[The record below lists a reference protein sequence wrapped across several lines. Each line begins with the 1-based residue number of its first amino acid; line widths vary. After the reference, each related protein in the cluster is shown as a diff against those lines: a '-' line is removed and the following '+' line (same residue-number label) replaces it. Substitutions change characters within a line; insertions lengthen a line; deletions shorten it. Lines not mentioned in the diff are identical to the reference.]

1 MTSARSITRVLANKY
16 SPSGAPSLDNFKVM
30 SAPAPTKDSL
40 KENQVLVRSLY
51 LSVDPYQRGRL
62 IGTTNSYVP
71 RYELNKPISNHGVAV
86 VEASASADVAEGD
99 IVYIRGAPWE
109 TKSVVD
115 VAAVRKLPTGTI
127 DNARDFVTVFGM
139 PSFTAF
145 VGLTTIGKPKA
156 GETILV
162 SSASGAVGQIVVQ
175 LAKARGLRVVGV
187 AGSEDKIE
195 LVKSIGADTAFNYK
209 TSDNFVAS
217 IKQAAPEGIDIY
229 FDNVGGEFLDAA
241 LANIN
246 TGARIVSCG
255 MISQY
260 NAKSAD
266 EAYGLKNTFNIL
278 TKTAT
283 FQGILVGK
291 YYGTPTEDE
300 FMAEVGKLYKEGKL
314 QYRIDETTGLENA
327 PQAILNLFDGKN
339 FGKSVV
345 KV

>member
-1 MTSARSITRVLANKY
+1 MTSENSITRVLANKY
-16 SPSGAPSLDNFKVM
+16 SPSGAPSLDNFKVV

-40 KENQVLVRSLY
+40 KENQVLVRNLY

-62 IGTTNSYVP
+62 TGATNSYVP
-71 RYELNKPISNHGVAV
+71 RYELNEPISNFGVAV
-86 VEASASADVAEGD
+86 VEASTSTDIVEGD
-99 IVYIRGAPWE
+99 IVYIKVAPWE
-109 TKSVVD
+109 TKSVAD
-115 VAAVRKLPTGTI
+115 AAAVRRLPHSTI
-127 DNARDFVTVFGM
+127 DNARDFITVFGM
-139 PSFTAF
+139 ASFTAF

-187 AGSEDKIE
+187 AGSDDKVE
-195 LVKSIGADTAFNYK
+195 LVKSIGADAAFNYK
-209 TSDNFVAS
+209 TCGTFTEA

-229 FDNVGGEFLDAA
+229 FDNVGGKFLDAA

-246 TGARIVSCG
+246 FGARIVSCG

-260 NAKSAD
+260 NVKSAD

-278 TKTAT
+278 IKAAI
-283 FQGILVGK
+283 FQGLFLPK
-291 YYGTPTEDE
+291 YAGTQVESDFVT
-300 FMAEVGKLYKEGKL
+300 EVGKLYKEGKL
-314 QYRIDETTGLENA
+314 RYRIDETTGLENA
-327 PQAILNLFDGKN
+327 PQAVLNLFDGKS

>member
-1 MTSARSITRVLANKY
+1 MSSSDLITRVLANKY
-16 SPSGAPSLDNFKVM
+16 SPNGAPSLDNFKVV

-40 KENQVLVRSLY
+40 KENQVLVRNLY

-62 IGTTNSYVP
+62 SGATNSFVP
-71 RYELNKPISNHGVAV
+71 RYELNEPIYNFGVAV
-86 VEASASADVAEGD
+86 VEAATSTGIAEGD
-99 IVYIRGAPWE
+99 IVAVPNASWE
-109 TKSVVD
+109 TKSVVN
-115 VAAVRKLPTGTI
+115 AGTLRKLPTGTM

-187 AGSEDKIE
+187 AGSDDKVE
-195 LVKSIGADTAFNYK
+195 LVKSIGADAAFNYK
-209 TSDNFVAS
+209 TCGTFTEA

-229 FDNVGGEFLDAA
+229 FDNVGGEFLDAT

-260 NAKSAD
+260 NVKSAD
-266 EAYGLKNTFNIL
+266 EAYGLKNTFNIV

-291 YYGTPTEDE
+291 YYGSPTEDE

-314 QYRIDETTGLENA
+314 RYRIDETTGLENA
-327 PQAILNLFDGKN
+327 PQAVLNLFDGKS

>member
-1 MTSARSITRVLANKY
+1 MTSDNPVTRVLANRY
-16 SPSGAPSLDNFKVM
+16 SPGGAPSLDIFKVV
-30 SAPAPTKDSL
+30 SVPAPTKDSL

-62 IGTTNSYVP
+62 SGATDSFVP
-71 RYELNKPISNHGVAV
+71 CYELSKPITTDGVAI
-86 VEASASADVAEGD
+86 VEASTSADISEGD
-99 IVYIRGAPWE
+99 IVSSRIAPWE

-115 VAAVRKLPTGTI
+115 AAALRKLPTGTT
-127 DNARDFVTVFGM
+127 DNARDFITVFGM

-145 VGLTTIGKPKA
+145 VGLTTVGKPKA

-162 SSASGAVGQIVVQ
+162 SSASGAVGQTVVQ

-187 AGSEDKIE
+187 AGSDDKVE
-195 LVKSIGADTAFNYK
+195 LVKSIGADAAFNYK
-209 TSDNFVAS
+209 TCGAFTEA

-229 FDNVGGEFLDAA
+229 FDNVGGEFLDAT
-241 LANIN
+241 LVNIN
-246 TGARIVSCG
+246 FGARIVSCG

-260 NAKSAD
+260 NVKSAD
-266 EAYGLKNTFNIL
+266 EVYGLKNTFNIL
-278 TKTAT
+278 TKAAI
-283 FQGILVGK
+283 FQGVRVSK

-327 PQAILNLFDGKN
+327 PQAVLNLYDGKN
-339 FGKSVV
+339 FGKSVI